1 MEITEEKI
9 RQIVKETLYHLGPK
23 AHPDMVKK
31 VVKEVVRRL
40 LQEKT
45 EKINKNNE

>member
-9 RQIVKETLYHLGPK
+9 RQITLEAKRILGSR
-23 AHPDMVKK
+23 AHPLMIKK

-40 LQEKT
+40 RSESSEK
-45 EKINKNNE
+45 EAR